1 MLRAF
6 NLIATCAFGAT
17 VFLLFGSF
25 YDHVPIAFGKHV
37 FVMHRG
43 FVNATNNMIAV
54 GDDKIPMPTF
64 WEDQFVVFDTN
75 IPGLRLEVSCWP
87 RERYFYTFRASL
99 LLPALLFGVASV
111 VSLRRML
118 RQRKREWQQA
128 ADKKSHTPVA
138 AGTESTNP
146 GA

>member
-43 FVNATNNMIAV
+43 SVNATNNMIAV
-54 GDDKIPMPTF
+54 GDDKIPMPAF
-64 WEDQFVVFDTN
+64 WEDQFVVSDTT
-75 IPGLRLEVSCWP
+75 IPGLRVEVSRWP
-87 RERYFYTFRASL
+87 REGYFYTFRISL
-99 LLPALLFGVASV
+99 IFVLFGVASV

-118 RQRKREWQQA
+118 RQRKLKWQQA
-128 ADKKSHTPVA
+128 ANKRSHVSG
-138 AGTESTNP
+138 AGSNELTTEVD
-146 GA
+146 G